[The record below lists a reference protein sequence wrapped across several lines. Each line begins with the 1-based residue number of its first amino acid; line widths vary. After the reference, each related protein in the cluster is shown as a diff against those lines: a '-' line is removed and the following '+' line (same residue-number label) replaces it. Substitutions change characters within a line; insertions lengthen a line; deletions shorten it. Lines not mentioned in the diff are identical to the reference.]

1 MNGKLPADLPSLNG
15 QPAQACPKPNRFE
28 RQAEAQR
35 AERKHRMTRAALRRY
50 VYSHD
55 ERRCR
60 RCHRALYLHLK
71 DAPHELAVGHVHE
84 WIFRS
89 LGGDPL
95 DPFNCLLLCA
105 TCHPL
110 CQELKLLIV
119 ACDWKRLMRGP
130 VEFIPN
136 APIVWVSAAS

>member
-1 MNGKLPADLPSLNG
+1 MSINDLPILNG
-15 QPAQACPKPNRFE
+15 QPARACPKPDRFAE
-28 RQAEAQR
+28 QAAARQAERAQ
-35 AERKHRMTRAALRRY
+35 RMTRAQLRAHIY
-50 VYSHD
+50 IHD

-60 RCHRALYLHLK
+60 RCHRPLHLHVK

-95 DPFNCLLLCA
+95 DPFNTILLCA
-105 TCHPL
+105 TCHDL
-110 CQELKLLIV
+110 CQQLKLLIV

-136 APIVWVSAAS
+136 APIVWVSAA